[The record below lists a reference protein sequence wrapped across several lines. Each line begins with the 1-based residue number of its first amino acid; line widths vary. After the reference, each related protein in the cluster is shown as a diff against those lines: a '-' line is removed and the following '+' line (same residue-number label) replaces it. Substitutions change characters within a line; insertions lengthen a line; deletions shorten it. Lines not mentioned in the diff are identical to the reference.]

1 MKKLFF
7 LCALCASILTASAAS
22 QGALN
27 GRFTVNAEGKQV
39 QFSQG
44 NLRYQSSTG
53 TWRFADKQWDV
64 IGSANVSGG
73 NLADVIDLFCWGT
86 GDDPT
91 RHEQDADFDWNDSEA
106 AINNPA
112 NYHYLDF
119 VDWGKNAISNG
130 GNHVGEW
137 RTLTKA
143 EWRYLLYERANAD
156 SLVALGRINL
166 ENGSYVNGLILLPDD
181 FWQSFYL
188 YPPKTSKDQGFV
200 FSYGAYRLTNSG
212 NVYGTNVFTEED
224 WSNIANGGAV
234 FLPAAGLRTYN
245 MQISDL
251 GVFGYY
257 WTPDE
262 RWEDFD
268 GAVDP
273 FEVYDMANEVMFGRE
288 DAEDWRIFSNIEHR
302 RDYGRS
308 VRLIQDPV
316 EIGEEFYATPRFGD
330 AGVVLHL
337 KVTSL
342 SPTPYVEV
350 MQTGHT
356 VPDGANLFLTNVDYK
371 GQTFYIR
378 TVAERAYLGNIDT
391 LVISPVVLDLAP
403 EWMDAPELITFGM
416 ISGNDNYSVVDGV
429 LYSKDKKTLL
439 RCPVKNAFT
448 NGFPSTVD
456 SLGQNAFAYCQL
468 LDSITLPNTIKT
480 LTNFSFMSSSIRKI
494 TIPASVTTVGST
506 CLNGCNN
513 LEDIN
518 FEAVGNIRVIA
529 WDAFLGTKVVNDQQ
543 HQEGLRRIGNLAI
556 SWQTPDNKWPE
567 TLEFPEGIENIIT
580 GFYYFS
586 NVPYSNY
593 NTLRKIVLPSTI
605 KNVCRGAFTET
616 LEHKM
621 DSLETV
627 VVKAT
632 TVPTIEWNSTPL
644 HFYSSKYLTL
654 QVPCGTVDAY
664 KAALHWYFGFDKI
677 TTIPVDETIEINF
690 LTNPYS
696 VIWPSTRELPGCVEV
711 TGSSYDTGAHGY
723 YSPKM
728 ALHLAAGN
736 YKLTVGNC
744 QYSGTNLMVMDERET
759 NTIDLINANGQT
771 ISELEAK
778 DGCFTGS
785 NWDKMSSA
793 WLTLDAD
800 QQVVICCPQ
809 YTPYFILEPV
819 SDVPALVT
827 TYTVTFSADDADE
840 GVVPESIEV
849 PVGQYIRIP
858 INRTLY
864 KEAYTLTQW
873 TDGANFYV
881 PGTLFIPT
889 SDVTMTAQWRPNMV
903 DLLTASEEVTVKWFF
918 GELNGAPSV
927 AWQGG
932 SWRILVTQAT
942 VGDEAIDVKLRIDP
956 SAGKFDNKGRGDE
969 WAQVNNVTSFVFPSK
984 PGAVVKARSYNE
996 PKDGSLMSNV
1006 DMEAY
1011 VSWDADNNIATY
1023 NVTSP
1028 YEGISQLNN
1037 FANTYYSYIEVI
1049 LPAGD
1054 PTGIESGKSK
1064 GASEHSG
1071 TSQKIIRDGQLL
1083 IIRGEKTYNA
1093 QGAEVR

>member
-1 MKKLFF
+1 MKKILF

-22 QGALN
+22 PGAL
-27 GRFTVNAEGKQV
+27 GGLFTVNDQGKQV

-44 NLRYQSSTG
+44 NLRYQSSTA
-53 TWRFADKQWDV
+53 TWSFADKQWDV

-73 NLADVIDLFCWGT
+73 NLADVIDLFGWGT

-91 RHEQDADFDWNDSEA
+91 RHEQDADFDWNDPDA

-130 GNHVGEW
+130 GNHTGEW

-143 EWRYLLYERANAD
+143 EWRYLLYERENAD
-156 SLVALGRINL
+156 SLVAFGRIS
-166 ENGSYVNGLILLPDD
+166 EEGTYVNGLILLPDD
-181 FWQSFYL
+181 FWKSFYL
-188 YPPKTSKDQGFV
+188 YPPKTCKDQGFV
-200 FSYGAYRLTNSG
+200 YSYGAYRLTSTS
-212 NVYGTNVFTEED
+212 NVYQTNVYTEEA

-234 FLPAAGLRTYN
+234 FLPAAGGRTYN
-245 MQISDL
+245 MQISNV
-251 GVFGYY
+251 GVFGNY
-257 WTPDE
+257 WTSDE

-273 FEVYDMANEVMFGRE
+273 FEVYDMAYEVMFGKE
-288 DAEDWRIFSNIEHR
+288 DTEDWRIFSDIEHR
-302 RDYGRS
+302 RDEGMS
-308 VRLIQDPV
+308 VRLVQDPV
-316 EIGEEFYATPRFGD
+316 EIGDDFYATPRFGD
-330 AGVVLHL
+330 EGVVLHL

-342 SPTPYVEV
+342 SPNYVEV

-371 GQTFYIR
+371 GQIFYIR
-378 TVAERAYLGNIDT
+378 TVAEQAYLGNIDT
-391 LVISPVVLDLAP
+391 LVISPDVLDLAP
-403 EWMDAPELITFGM
+403 AWMDAPELITFGM

-439 RCPVKNAFT
+439 RCPAKNAFT

-456 SLGQNAFAYCQL
+456 SLAQNAFAYCTM

-480 LTNFSFMSSSIRKI
+480 LTEYSFMMSSIRKI
-494 TIPASVTTVGST
+494 TIPASVTTVGYT
-506 CLNGCNN
+506 CLNGCNK

-586 NVPYSNY
+586 NVPFSNY

-605 KNVCRGAFTET
+605 KNICRGAFTET

-627 VVKAT
+627 VVKAA
-632 TVPTIEWNSTPL
+632 TVPTIEWNSDPL
-644 HFYSSKYLTL
+644 QFYSSKYLTL
-654 QVPCGTVDAY
+654 QVPCEAVEAY
-664 KAALHWYFGFDKI
+664 KAALHWKFGFDKI
-677 TTIPVDETIEINF
+677 TSIPVDETIEINF
-690 LTNPYS
+690 LTNPYD
-696 VIWPSTRELPGCVEV
+696 VIWPSSRELPGCVEV
-711 TGSSYDTGAHGY
+711 TGSPYNTGEHGY
-723 YSPKM
+723 YSPEIS
-728 ALHLAAGN
+728 LHLAAGN

-744 QYSGTNLMVMDERET
+744 QYSNTHLMVRDVRTMDQL
-759 NTIDLINANGQT
+759 DLINANGQT
-771 ISELEAK
+771 ISELEAT

-800 QQVVICCPQ
+800 KEVRIYCPQ

-819 SDVPALVT
+819 SDVPQPVT
-827 TYTVTFSADDADE
+827 TYQVTFLLGDAE
-840 GVVPESIEV
+840 GMAPDAVELTAGETYTI
-849 PVGQYIRIP
+849 PV
-858 INRTLY
+858 NRTVY
-864 KEAYTLTQW
+864 KADYTLAGWNDGSKTW
-873 TDGANFYV
+873 T
-881 PGTLFIPT
+881 PGE
-889 SDVTMTAQWRPNMV
+889 TMTVNADVELTPLFVSNSV
-903 DLLTASEEVTVKWFF
+903 DLLDASEEVTVRWYF
-918 GELNGAPSV
+918 GESNGAPSV
-927 AWQGG
+927 QWQGG
-932 SWRILVTQAT
+932 DWRILVTQAT
-942 VGDEAIDVKLRIDP
+942 VGDETIDVRLRIDP
-956 SAGKFDNKGRGDE
+956 SAGKFANKGRGDE

-984 PGAVVKARSYNE
+984 AGAVVKARSYDE
-996 PKDGSLMSNV
+996 PLNGNV
-1006 DMEAY
+1006 DMVGY
-1011 VSWDADNNIATY
+1011 VSWDESNRIATY

-1028 YEGISQLNN
+1028 YEGTSQLNN
-1037 FANTYYSYIEVI
+1037 YVNTYYSYLEVV
-1049 LPAGD
+1049 LPATIH
-1054 PTGIESGKSK
+1054 TGMEQSQESKVN
-1064 GASEHSG
+1064 
-1071 TSQKIIRDGQLL
+1071 SQKTLRDGQLF
-1083 IIRGEKTYNA
+1083 I
-1093 QGAEVR
+1093 VRDGKMFNVLGVELR